1 MSSAGVGGRAARP
14 GPLEFALLAGIS
26 LAWGTSYMF
35 TKISVAVVP
44 PLSLI
49 AARTTLAS
57 LGLVCVMA
65 ALRRGPRLTAR
76 DLAAFALVGLISNA
90 APLSLIALSVSHVH
104 SSVTATTMALVPLIT
119 ALYGGFRG
127 EFPRL
132 RNLIGIAVGFA
143 GIVVL
148 FGPGALMAFGD
159 SARGALAAIAAA
171 LIFSASLYS
180 IALVR
185 HFEPI
190 VVTTISL
197 VSAALW
203 SLPVALFVEGVP
215 AALPDAPVL
224 AAIVV
229 LAVFNTAGANL
240 MLFALVPRAGATFTS
255 YNNYLVPTVAVI
267 CGTLFLGEPFTAGS
281 AAGVLL
287 VLAGVAISTIQFKA
301 KRLGKAKS
309 SGG

>member
-1 MSSAGVGGRAARP
+1 M
-14 GPLEFALLAGIS
+14 
-26 LAWGTSYMF
+26 
-35 TKISVAVVP
+35 
-44 PLSLI
+44 
-49 AARTTLAS
+49 
-57 LGLVCVMA
+57 
-65 ALRRGPRLTAR
+65 
-76 DLAAFALVGLISNA
+76 
-90 APLSLIALSVSHVH
+90 
-104 SSVTATTMALVPLIT
+104 
-119 ALYGGFRG
+119 
-127 EFPRL
+127 
-132 RNLIGIAVGFA
+132 
-143 GIVVL
+143 

-224 AAIVV
+224 AAIIV

-267 CGTLFLGEPFTAGS
+267 CGTLFLG
-281 AAGVLL
+281 AAIYRGVRCRCAARSRGRRNIDDP
-287 VLAGVAISTIQFKA
+287 VQ
-301 KRLGKAKS
+301 GKAVGES
-309 SGG
+309 RIFRRLTALIPAC